1 MLAKNKRPSDRLNIH
16 ESVIWWAQ
24 MFRITNAAP
33 LIESRYGGAIS
44 FADGV
49 RGGIRCGLASI
60 VGSLAVCLVLG
71 GCAVKSRVL
80 KEPLPTPVTDL
91 KWTAA
96 APEGITLELD
106 QVIVRNSG
114 GSWVRDANW
123 DEYVLMVRNDSGMPV
138 EIKRF
143 NLYSDKVLGAE
154 ASSTSRE
161 QLEARSSATLRGL
174 KDAGIVAG
182 AGVASAGVVVAI
194 VGTGGTMVAGA
205 TAAAAVAGVFV
216 LMPVALIGSTVYVV
230 KRHHRDRDDKV
241 LIEHELVERGYS
253 VPVELS
259 PGVPSKKSAFF
270 PITPAPTRLVL
281 EYTAGGESRQLALEL
296 PALAGLH
303 LKAFQASSPS
313 SGASGPTP

>member
-1 MLAKNKRPSDRLNIH
+1 M
-16 ESVIWWAQ
+16 
-24 MFRITNAAP
+24 
-33 LIESRYGGAIS
+33 RYG
-44 FADGV
+44 F
-49 RGGIRCGLASI
+49 ASI
-60 VGSLAVCLVLG
+60 VSSLVLCLGLG

-80 KEPLPTPVTDL
+80 KEPLPSPVTDL
-91 KWTAA
+91 KWTAGA
-96 APEGITLELD
+96 TEGFTFELD

-123 DEYVLMVRNDSGMPV
+123 DEYVLALRNNSAVPV
-138 EIKRF
+138 VIEHF
-143 NLYSDKVLGAE
+143 NLYSDKLPAPE
-154 ASSTSRE
+154 ENSTSRE

-216 LMPVALIGSTVYVV
+216 LMPVALIGSTVYIV

-241 LIEHELVERGYS
+241 LIEHEFVERGYS
-253 VPVELS
+253 VPVELQ
-259 PGVPSKKSAFF
+259 PGMLLKKSAFF

-281 EYTAGGESRQLALEL
+281 EYTAGGESRHLALAL
-296 PALAGLH
+296 PGLAGLH
-303 LKAFQASSPS
+303 LKALPASTPSP
-313 SGASGPTP
+313 GPSGPPP

>member
-1 MLAKNKRPSDRLNIH
+1 MLANNKRPSDRLDIH

-24 MFRITNAAP
+24 IFRITNVAAHV
-33 LIESRYGGAIS
+33 ESRYGAPIS
-44 FADGV
+44 FANGV
-49 RGGIRCGLASI
+49 RGGIRCGVASI
-60 VGSLAVCLVLG
+60 VGFLALCLVLG

-80 KEPLPTPVTDL
+80 KEPLPTLVTDL
-91 KWTAA
+91 KWIAA

-123 DEYVLMVRNDSGMPV
+123 DEYVLTVRNDSAVPV
-138 EIKRF
+138 EIERF
-143 NLYSDKVLGAE
+143 NLYSDKLPWPE
-154 ASSTSRE
+154 ESSTSRE

-174 KDAGIVAG
+174 KDVGIVAG

-216 LMPVALIGSTVYVV
+216 LMPVALVGSTVYIV

-241 LIEHELVERGYS
+241 LIEHEFIKRGYS
-253 VPVELS
+253 VPVELP
-259 PGVPSKKSAFF
+259 PGVASKKSAFF

-281 EYTAGGESRQLALEL
+281 EYTAGGESRHLALDL

-303 LKAFQASSPS
+303 LKALRAASPS
-313 SGASGPTP
+313 PVPNGPTP